1 MKKQFAILI
10 IFFFSTA
17 VFSQNITQIDSVTVA
32 MCHSLEGMPIGD
44 DNTKINTLFQKHL
57 PDFYK
62 ELGVFTQSKADSI
75 ADKIYYRLQRNCNLF
90 REILDRLEVNKSDWE
105 ILKEKPITKI
115 SKKDCTNFLNE
126 SVFYYKEYNG
136 SIVNVLIKGNV
147 WQETF
152 EDGTFSKLVFIS
164 KMDGEFDL
172 EFLESNNEMRK
183 NFSVKGDIY
192 NYGIFTKNESSY
204 RIWVKSKDNSFAS
217 FKLYSKK

>member
-152 EDGTFSKLVFIS
+152 QDGTFSKLVFIS
-164 KMDGEFDL
+164 KTDGEFDL
-172 EFLESNNEMRK
+172 EFL
-183 NFSVKGDIY
+183 
-192 NYGIFTKNESSY
+192 
-204 RIWVKSKDNSFAS
+204 
-217 FKLYSKK
+217 